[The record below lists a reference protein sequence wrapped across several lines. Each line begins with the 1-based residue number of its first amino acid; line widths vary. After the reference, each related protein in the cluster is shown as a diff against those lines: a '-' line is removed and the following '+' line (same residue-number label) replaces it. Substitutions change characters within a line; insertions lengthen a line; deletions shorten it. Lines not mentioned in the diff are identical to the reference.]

1 MAVRLLLCLQDK
13 VVSSIS
19 ELYSFMDASDATL
32 ARKVLGEGASE
43 QAADDASGAE
53 HDQEEGEAGEERH
66 GRLVRC
72 TCAWRLARKLSH
84 GNNCCVPGSD
94 TSVAFMNEAIG

>member
-1 MAVRLLLCLQDK
+1 M
-13 VVSSIS
+13 VSSIS
-19 ELYSFMDASDATL
+19 ELHSFMDASDATL

-72 TCAWRLARKLSH
+72 TCAGDLRGNCHTVTTAVYLVQTLQLLS
-84 GNNCCVPGSD
+84 
-94 TSVAFMNEAIG
+94 